1 MTVKSWW
8 KILSVNLGVLLSHKF
23 HIWRPILSLFFLFFF
38 HLVEVTGE
46 GWSSTSLIRN
56 VSARLRSSN
65 HMLPTDFSQ
74 SRAHPR
80 VTYRRIFPLL
90 LLLSAATAL
99 FEKGVVRF
107 YSCAAVSIF
116 RNSNKNIADITLR
129 RNDGIQYRKRETRK
143 ICNRFL
149 SLR

>member
-1 MTVKSWW
+1 M
-8 KILSVNLGVLLSHKF
+8 SVNLGVLLSHKF
-23 HIWRPILSLFFLFFF
+23 HIRRPILSFFVFFFVF

-99 FEKGVVRF
+99 LEKGVVRF
-107 YSCAAVSIF
+107 YPYAAVSIF
-116 RNSNKNIADITLR
+116 RNSNKNIADVTLR

-143 ICNRFL
+143 ICNRSSS
-149 SLR
+149 SLVKI

>member
-1 MTVKSWW
+1 M
-8 KILSVNLGVLLSHKF
+8 SVNLGVLVSHKF
-23 HIWRPILSLFFLFFF
+23 HIWRPILSFFFVFFF

-99 FEKGVVRF
+99 LEKGIVRF
-107 YSCAAVSIF
+107 YPCAAVSIF
-116 RNSNKNIADITLR
+116 RILDMKNSNKILQISR
-129 RNDGIQYRKRETRK
+129 CVEMMGHPISEMRNTWNLQIGL
-143 ICNRFL
+143 L